1 MLPESRVMEFAP
13 VPLEQAE
20 GKILGHNVI
29 DGTGRRLL
37 RKGRAL
43 NADDVDL
50 LRSLGR
56 TTVWTASLA
65 EGDVDEDEAALRS
78 TERAV
83 AGAVRLAGPSTGRVN
98 IHATELGVV
107 EVAAEGLVAFNECS
121 GFTLA
126 TLRSGS
132 VVSADRMVATTKILP
147 YAVSSETLEQAI
159 TVSERQGPLVRVR
172 PLPERKAGLIVTASA
187 ATGEKVT
194 AGFEKALGQRLE
206 ALGSRLQWI
215 ESVVHDDAA
224 AVPTEERLARAI
236 LQQIEAGAELV
247 LLAGETAI
255 QDESDQAPRAV
266 EIAGGEVICFGAPVD
281 PGNLLMLGEVQD
293 VPIVGAPGCAR
304 SPKRN
309 IVDIVLPQLLL
320 GERLSAADVQRLG
333 HGGLLE
339 DVPERPLPRRRID
352 SDESVWRSPRS

>member
-1 MLPESRVMEFAP
+1 MEFAP
-13 VPLEQAE
+13 VPLDEAE

-29 DGTGRRLL
+29 DGSGRRLL

-43 NADDVDL
+43 SAEDVEL
-50 LRSLGR
+50 LRGLGR
-56 TTVWTASLA
+56 STVWTAALA
-65 EGDVDEDEAALRS
+65 EGDVEENEAALRS
-78 TERAV
+78 TESAV

-107 EVAAEGLVAFNECS
+107 EVAPDGLLAFNECS

-132 VVSADRMVATTKILP
+132 VVRPDRMVATTKILP
-147 YAVSSETLEQAI
+147 YAVSRDSLQQALD
-159 TVSERQGPLVRVR
+159 TSQRFGPLVRVR
-172 PLPERKAGLIVTASA
+172 ALPRRAVGLVVTASA
-187 ATGEKVT
+187 ATVGKVT
-194 AGFEKALGQRLE
+194 AGFEKALGLRLE
-206 ALGSRLQWI
+206 GLGSGLRWI
-215 ESVVHDDAA
+215 DRVVHDDAA
-224 AVPTEERLARAI
+224 SEPTEERIARAI
-236 LQQIEAGAELV
+236 LEQIDAGADLV

-266 EIAGGEVICFGAPVD
+266 ELAGGEVITFGAPVD
-281 PGNLLMLGEVQD
+281 PGNLLMLGD
-293 VPIVGAPGCAR
+293 VRGTAIVGAPGCAR

-320 GERLSAADVQRLG
+320 GERLNAVEIQRLG

-339 DVPERPLPRRRID
+339 DVPERPLPRHRID
-352 SDESVWRSPRS
+352 ED